1 MSKMKKLLV
10 LALLS
15 NMAVSATFVPAST
28 YRDYTC
34 EELKEDYTGWSRA
47 WIDSVLNN
55 PVNIS
60 SINRYSVTKEN
71 EAQAEAEA
79 HKEAIEKQ
87 AAKVGCE
94 LPK

>member
-10 LALLS
+10 LALVS

-34 EELKEDYTGWSRA
+34 DELKEDYIGWHRA
-47 WIDSVLNN
+47 WVDSVLNN
-55 PVNIS
+55 PVNFNTV
-60 SINRYSVTKEN
+60 NRYSVTKEN
-71 EAQAEAEA
+71 EAQEEAKA
-79 HKEAIEKQ
+79 HKAAIEKQ

>member
-10 LALLS
+10 LALVS

-34 EELKEDYTGWSRA
+34 EELNEDYIGWSRA

-55 PVNIS
+55 PVNFNTV
-60 SINRYSVTKEN
+60 NRYSVTKEN
-71 EAQAEAEA
+71 EAQEEAKA
-79 HKEAIEKQ
+79 HKDAIEKQ